1 MMTIFCLAFGPYAGV
16 DSKPMASPQAAPLAV
31 KRALPSARIPKV
43 GRSNPPREFGLVGL
57 PRATR
62 FFDSPVIVVDTAVV
76 SKAKKEDAKPTPE
89 ATHCSVD
96 AADLDAAKVLRLLSR
111 QTGVNL
117 ILLSATDTKITLRLA
132 DVPLIEIIKHVSAM
146 TGMAYLKVGET
157 FVIGKSDRLSASY
170 PAEWKAANPEPVA
183 APAAPQAVIVTETYR
198 TSYVSAAAIVTA
210 LEKLFKT
217 DLQVAVGPTQ
227 TSPTV
232 SAMDGSKTTGVQSTT
247 LETSVP
253 AETQSRQ
260 VILSG
265 TREAVDRALALAR
278 QLDSPRA
285 QVAISV
291 TVHDISND
299 ALRDLGLS
307 WTFNGISINE
317 KPSNFNVGTISRT
330 GLGASASL
338 KALEQKN
345 AAKLMASPSISV
357 MDGERGF
364 VLIGNRINFPVLV
377 GYTQNN
383 APIFDR
389 QQERVGIYL
398 QVAASV
404 ASDGTVT
411 LNLYPQVSTI
421 TGYLEVNGASYPQV
435 ATREAQTTVR
445 VASGESIV
453 LGGLMRD
460 EEVAQ
465 VDRVPILSQIPF
477 LGELFRHRKVTKTS
491 SQVILTV
498 TPTIVLPETPK

>member
-1 MMTIFCLAFGPYAGV
+1 MGE
-16 DSKPMASPQAAPLAV
+16 PQVEIAAAV
-31 KRALPSARIPKV
+31 PRSAA
-43 GRSNPPREFGLVGL
+43 E
-57 PRATR
+57 ATR
-62 FFDSPVIVVDTAVV
+62 
-76 SKAKKEDAKPTPE
+76 
-89 ATHCSVD
+89 CSVD
-96 AADLDAAKVLRLLSR
+96 AADLEPAKVLRLLSR
-111 QTGVNL
+111 QSGVNL
-117 ILLSATDTKITLRLA
+117 ILLSATDSKITLRLS
-132 DVPLIEIIKHVSAM
+132 DVPLLEIIKHISAM
-146 TGMAYLKVGET
+146 TGLAYLKVGDT
-157 FVIGKSDRLSASY
+157 FVIGKSDSLSAAY
-170 PAEWKAANPEPVA
+170 PAEWKAANPTPA
-183 APAAPQAVIVTETYR
+183 AAPQVETFTETYR
-198 TSYVSAAAIVTA
+198 TSYVSAVQIVSA
-210 LEKLFKT
+210 LEKLYKN
-217 DLQVAVGPTQ
+217 DIQAAAGPIQ

-232 SAMDGSKTTGVQSTT
+232 SAIDGSKTTGVQSTT
-247 LETSVP
+247 LETSAP
-253 AETQSRQ
+253 TEALSRT

-265 TREAVDRALALAR
+265 TRAAVDRALALAR
-278 QLDSPRA
+278 QLDAPRA

-299 ALRDLGLS
+299 ALKDLGLS
-307 WTFNGISINE
+307 WTFNGVNISE

-404 ASDGTVT
+404 AGDGTVT

-421 TGYLEVNGASYPQV
+421 TGYLEVNGASYPQI

-465 VDRVPILSQIPF
+465 VDKVPLLSQIPF

-498 TPTIVLPETPK
+498 TPTVILPEPSK

>member
-1 MMTIFCLAFGPYAGV
+1 
-16 DSKPMASPQAAPLAV
+16 
-31 KRALPSARIPKV
+31 
-43 GRSNPPREFGLVGL
+43 
-57 PRATR
+57 
-62 FFDSPVIVVDTAVV
+62 
-76 SKAKKEDAKPTPE
+76 
-89 ATHCSVD
+89 
-96 AADLDAAKVLRLLSR
+96 
-111 QTGVNL
+111 
-117 ILLSATDTKITLRLA
+117 
-132 DVPLIEIIKHVSAM
+132 
-146 TGMAYLKVGET
+146 
-157 FVIGKSDRLSASY
+157 
-170 PAEWKAANPEPVA
+170 
-183 APAAPQAVIVTETYR
+183 
-198 TSYVSAAAIVTA
+198 VTA
-210 LEKLFKT
+210 LEKLFKNEIQIAT
-217 DLQVAVGPTQ
+217 GPVQ

-232 SAMDGSKTTGVQSTT
+232 SSIDGSKTTGVQSTT
-247 LETSVP
+247 LETSAPVDS
-253 AETQSRQ
+253 QSRT

-265 TREAVDRALALAR
+265 PRAAVDRALALAK

-307 WTFNGISINE
+307 WTFNGINIRE
-317 KPSNFNVGTISRT
+317 TPSNFNVGTISRT

-383 APIFDR
+383 SPIFDR

-445 VASGESIV
+445 VTSGESIV

-465 VDRVPILSQIPF
+465 VDRVPILGQIPF
-477 LGELFRHRKVTKTS
+477 LGELFRHRKITKTS

-498 TPTIVLPETPK
+498 TPTIVLPEPPK